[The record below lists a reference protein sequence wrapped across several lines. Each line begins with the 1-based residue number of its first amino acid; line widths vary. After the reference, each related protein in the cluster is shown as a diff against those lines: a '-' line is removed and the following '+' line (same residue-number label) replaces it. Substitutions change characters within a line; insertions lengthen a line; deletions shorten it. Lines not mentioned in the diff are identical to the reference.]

1 MPAVEVKVTLRGPLF
16 KKKIDKVVQDA
27 IIAHTF
33 KRIDE
38 RLTRVLKSKRKG
50 TLGRRKNPIPAG
62 KLNRQPPTFGVGVLQ
77 FGGNVS
83 LTFKSTTIWP
93 RTTGRSWQD
102 KNVAIIKS
110 MAPRVMRKTAKQIA
124 ADLS

>member
-1 MPAVEVKVTLRGPLF
+1 MEVKVTLRGPLF
-16 KKKIDKVVQDA
+16 TKKIDKVVQDA
-27 IIAHTF
+27 IIAHTM
-33 KRIDE
+33 KKIDE
-38 RLTRVLKSKRKG
+38 RVTRVVKRKKKG
-50 TLGRRKNPIPAG
+50 TLGRRRNPIPAG

-102 KNVAIIKS
+102 KNIAIIKS
-110 MAPRVMRKTAKQIA
+110 MAPRVMRKTAKKIA
-124 ADLS
+124 AELS